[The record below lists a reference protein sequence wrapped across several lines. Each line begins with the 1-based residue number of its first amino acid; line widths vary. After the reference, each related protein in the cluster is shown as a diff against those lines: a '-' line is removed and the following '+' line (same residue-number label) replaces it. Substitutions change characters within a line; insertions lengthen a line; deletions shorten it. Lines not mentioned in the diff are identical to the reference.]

1 MKGGHERRALPAE
14 RDVFAAEIGDDGNAG
29 SRSDDVRIA
38 DLKRERGREAG
49 SVTDRL
55 PVATDGANGA
65 GSDAGLREEFVHG
78 LGEKLAKGDIGPPEA
93 VDLVFAW
100 NAEREQFASQ
110 GRGKYER
117 MRSDER
123 GLRFKSHERDI
134 NPVDTRAG
142 KRADVE
148 LGGGRRVGSWRRTI
162 HA

>member
-1 MKGGHERRALPAE
+1 
-14 RDVFAAEIGDDGNAG
+14 
-29 SRSDDVRIA
+29 
-38 DLKRERGREAG
+38 
-49 SVTDRL
+49 
-55 PVATDGANGA
+55 
-65 GSDAGLREEFVHG
+65 
-78 LGEKLAKGDIGPPEA
+78 
-93 VDLVFAW
+93 
-100 NAEREQFASQ
+100 
-110 GRGKYER
+110 